1 MDSVIYVEVM
11 GMASDKDGNPVPA
24 GMEINMGDISQGRK
38 IPYDAL
44 VSAVKLPALFALFG
58 LDFDPRDITVITRED
73 YLEKYGEQAKEV
85 SHSDDEW
92 RECSEEVLNAFDL
105 KVGRENDAKN

>member
-11 GMASDKDGNPVPA
+11 GMAKTEDGSPAPA

-44 VSAVKLPALFALFG
+44 VFS
-58 LDFDPRDITVITRED
+58 
-73 YLEKYGEQAKEV
+73 
-85 SHSDDEW
+85 S
-92 RECSEEVLNAFDL
+92 
-105 KVGRENDAKN
+105 